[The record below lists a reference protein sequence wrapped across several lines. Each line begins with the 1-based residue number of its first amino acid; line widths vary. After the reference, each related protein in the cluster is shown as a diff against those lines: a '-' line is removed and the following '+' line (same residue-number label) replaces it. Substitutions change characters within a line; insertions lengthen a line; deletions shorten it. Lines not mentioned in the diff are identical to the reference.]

1 MFTNSAPAVLKIFF
15 FILRFI
21 LPTKPIKLEAT
32 KSHGIEVSHPSF
44 LLSFFVIFVAEV
56 FNQIYRCLEGSGRTP
71 GPQWNR
77 PESREGRQESAH
89 PVLQVREKAIP
100 PQVCQRY
107 MDN

>member
-1 MFTNSAPAVLKIFF
+1 MELRSAIPPFCCIDFSS
-15 FILRFI
+15 I
-21 LPTKPIKLEAT
+21 
-32 KSHGIEVSHPSF
+32 
-44 LLSFFVIFVAEV
+44 FVIFVAEV
-56 FNQIYRCLEGSGRTP
+56 FNQIYRYLEGSGRTP

-89 PVLQVREKAIP
+89 LQVREEAIP